1 MSQRLLALASALLL
15 AACSGSDDGY
25 ATPAPPVAPADPPVA
40 GTGVPTSATLSSAGA
55 TQFVRASTEM
65 PSDTAEP
72 IELGDVQLASS
83 DTDEPVD

>member
-1 MSQRLLALASALLL
+1 MSPRLLALASALLL

-25 ATPAPPVAPADPPVA
+25 ATAPPPAAPADPPVA

-55 TQFVRASTEM
+55 TSFVRTSSAM
-65 PSDTAEP
+65 PSDTGEP

-83 DTDEPVD
+83 DTEEPID